1 MAPTRSGP
9 VAATVGAPD
18 HPRLCTRPHP
28 RPGHNRRSPRGCRC
42 MDDHAGECGDR
53 ARRSRH
59 RLPTVP
65 RPHGTMAAHG
75 PVLLASATV
84 GRNDR
89 HGWRP
94 ALSPDRAV
102 AAGAVHDAAGRPMV
116 GDPADHHRRCACRS
130 SSGPLDL
137 ADARVHRPLAE
148 NAGAHPVSYSLLD
161 VPLALAPVVA
171 GLGRRRSPTPPR
183 RGRRYDAA

>member
-18 HPRLCTRPHP
+18 HPRLRARPHP
-28 RPGHNRRSPRGCRC
+28 RSRHDRCSPRRC
-42 MDDHAGECGDR
+42 LRLDGHPHQRGDQS
-53 ARRSRH
+53 RRSRY
-59 RLPTVP
+59 RLPTVS

-75 PVLLASATV
+75 PVLPASPTV
-84 GRNDR
+84 QPNDR
-89 HGWRP
+89 DGWRL
-94 ALSPDRAV
+94 ALSAGRAL
-102 AAGAVHDAAGRPMV
+102 AAGAIHGPACHPVV
-116 GDPADHHRRCACRS
+116 GDPADHHRRCAHRP
-130 SSGPLDL
+130 SSGPMDL

-148 NAGAHPVSYSLLD
+148 NAGAHPVSYSQLD